1 MVLRETIASL
11 RGELERATVSHEA
24 IDRANEAE
32 ARVLKLNA
40 DLQAVSKK
48 VYLSD
53 VLSFLCAG
61 G

>member
-48 VYLSD
+48 VYL
-53 VLSFLCAG
+53 
-61 G
+61 

>member
-11 RGELERATVSHEA
+11 RGELERAMVSHEA

-48 VYLSD
+48 VYL
-53 VLSFLCAG
+53 
-61 G
+61 